1 MQVGT
6 EKRNWYNGK
15 LCIFD
20 TSFVH
25 STSNESAE
33 RDRTVLLIRF
43 FHPEVSDCNGF
54 SNGFVPFSLFL
65 VCLMSF
71 TSGLCCA
78 YIVNTARGNCSTVCH
93 HARVFVRELA
103 QLVCGLVV
111 LCSKN

>member
-43 FHPEVSDCNGF
+43 FHPEVSECNGF
-54 SNGFVPFSLFL
+54 FNDSSTI
-65 VCLMSF
+65 SF
-71 TSGLCCA
+71 FPIA
-78 YIVNTARGNCSTVCH
+78 Y
-93 HARVFVRELA
+93 
-103 QLVCGLVV
+103 V
-111 LCSKN
+111 LSVLDCYQ